1 MPTNDDEQMEIEE
14 LAKLM
19 WASWG
24 GSNYGEPWEK
34 LDEPYKL
41 KWRSQAELIIDN
53 GYRKQPPES
62 RKVKY
67 LSEERL
73 HELWA
78 SIDKDLIIGIQICRF
93 IDLII
98 EEYGKPNM
106 NLEPLPNMIT
116 EYGNWQSK
124 HLNPYLNDFF
134 RYINNKFG
142 SPAIPSVEYI
152 LDLIESPMITSAKH
166 EPVWWVSKGKKELAE
181 AIHRLLT
188 NGK

>member
-53 GYRKQPPES
+53 GYRKQSPES
-62 RKVKY
+62 SKLILLDKKEIWELTKDIPDAEDYELRTDNGDY
-67 LSEERL
+67 TPDDEEKML
-73 HELWA
+73 ME
-78 SIDKDLIIGIQICRF
+78 D
-93 IDLII
+93 
-98 EEYGKPNM
+98 
-106 NLEPLPNMIT
+106 
-116 EYGNWQSK
+116 
-124 HLNPYLNDFF
+124 YLNGYLEEFVNL
-134 RYINNKFG
+134 ICCKFG
-142 SPAIPSVEYI
+142 SPFIPSVEYI
-152 LDLIESPMITSAKH
+152 LDLIESPMITPSKYG
-166 EPVWWVSKGKKELAE
+166 PVWWVSKGKKELAE